1 MITDAMVRAAWCA
14 LPRHVQDLV
23 DGDEMRRVA
32 AAVVAARKEDEF
44 WDTVTVAAQRAGGV
58 VPQRPD
64 AEGDW

>member
-1 MITDAMVRAAWCA
+1 
-14 LPRHVQDLV
+14 
-23 DGDEMRRVA
+23 MRRVA